1 MLKILKAVNITHPS
15 KCNID
20 LTCFPKVLFFGGNN
34 IITVDVF
41 GSAGNTIKNVYFI
54 CLCRVLSELE
64 SYGKP
69 TNYGFSFLA
78 KQC

>member
-1 MLKILKAVNITHPS
+1 M
-15 KCNID
+15 
-20 LTCFPKVLFFGGNN
+20 FPNSIGFGGSNT
-34 IITVDVF
+34 IIVEVF